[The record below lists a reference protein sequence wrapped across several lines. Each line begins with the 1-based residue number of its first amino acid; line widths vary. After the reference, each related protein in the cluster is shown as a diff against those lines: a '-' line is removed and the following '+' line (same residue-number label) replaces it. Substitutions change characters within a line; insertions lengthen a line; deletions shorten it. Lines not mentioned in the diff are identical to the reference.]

1 MSVVRYF
8 SGRAISQGGRDH
20 MSHRLVAV
28 GLSES
33 VAVLVLWS
41 ISVVGGLDALVLYKV
56 GFSYA
61 WFITA
66 LLLLAFVLF
75 GIVLER
81 VRVYHELEVSPPA
94 ELPQKPGFL
103 LLSEFRYKRQVLW
116 VLVDAATVVL
126 SLYWRLPLPVRR
138 RAGLGEPD
146 RTLRTR
152 GANRRG
158 GGVD

>member
-1 MSVVRYF
+1 MVRYF

-33 VAVLVLWS
+33 IAVLVLWS
-41 ISVVGGLDALVLYKV
+41 ISVVGGLDALVLYKI

-75 GIVLER
+75 GIVLAR
-81 VRVYHELEVSPPA
+81 VRVYDELDVLRNGEGAAKAGFCPVLGVSLQAAGAVGARGRCDGRAVVVRRVPP
-94 ELPQKPGFL
+94 
-103 LLSEFRYKRQVLW
+103 
-116 VLVDAATVVL
+116 
-126 SLYWRLPLPVRR
+126 PVRR

-158 GGVD
+158 VGV